1 MMRMR
6 NDIPVSAKSR
16 ARAMRAE
23 PTEAERK
30 LWYALRD
37 RRMQALKF
45 RRQAPVGPYIVDFLC
60 IAHRLVVEAD
70 GSQHAES
77 RGDAI
82 RDERLVREGY
92 TIQQSRHSDGAR
104 KRAGDDRSDARP
116 AMVRRALALIRPGC
130 AGPPSPAKPVERRAS
145 SDALCGR
152 REKPLARLRERGWG
166 DGKFP

>member
-1 MMRMR
+1 MRVFQVEALMR
-6 NDIPVSAKSR
+6 SDVPISAKSR

-23 PTEAERK
+23 PTDAERQ

-77 RGDAI
+77 RRDVV
-82 RDERLVREGY
+82 RDERLAREGY
-92 TIQQSRHSDGAR
+92 TILHFSNRDILTAR
-104 KRAGDDRSDARP
+104 ET
-116 AMVRRALALIRPGC
+116 VLATI
-130 AGPPSPAKPVERRAS
+130 AAT
-145 SDALCGR
+145 CGL
-152 REKPLARLRERGWG
+152 PW
-166 DGKFP
+166 